1 MKKISLLIVVL
12 LALGFIGY
20 KYVYH
25 SHKDISN
32 ASSDFSLTVNQMV
45 SEFTS
50 NENEANKKYL
60 DKVISI
66 QGKVS
71 QVDLATK
78 TMVIDNKA
86 TLIFSDIP
94 KVKVGDNVHVKGR
107 FLGYDELLEELKLDQ
122 CSLEN

>member
-1 MKKISLLIVVL
+1 MKKISLLFIVMLVV
-12 LALGFIGY
+12 GFIGY

-32 ASSDFSLTVNQMV
+32 TSSDFSLTVNQMV
-45 SEFTS
+45 SEYTS
-50 NENEANKKYL
+50 NENNANKKYL

-71 QVDLATK
+71 QVDSATK

-86 TLIFSDIP
+86 TLLFIEIP
-94 KVKVGDNVHVKGR
+94 NVKVGDNVQIKGR